1 MVNNSTN
8 INKSNNH
15 LSPQIV
21 EHNKKKTMIYGIR
34 NPVPGLGTDT
44 KMWQGSI
51 GLWDSNLSPFD
62 NWIFNVNTDVNKQL
76 KTYTALLLL
85 NMLTVNMYIQT
96 RESVVVVIY
105 GSWIYNYLYNQ
116 YLLPLTF
123 WIPISL
129 GRGVLDTTLFDE
141 VFQWLA
147 AGWWFSPGTPVFYH
161 Q

>member
-1 MVNNSTN
+1 
-8 INKSNNH
+8 
-15 LSPQIV
+15 
-21 EHNKKKTMIYGIR
+21 MIYGIR

-123 WIPISL
+123 
-129 GRGVLDTTLFDE
+129 
-141 VFQWLA
+141 
-147 AGWWFSPGTPVFYH
+147 
-161 Q
+161 